1 MTLSV
6 THFIV
11 TLTFTTSI
19 IECRDAYGGILSFA
33 IFTVMLSVVKLN
45 VIMASVAVPTYDIVY
60 KIWKKNY
67 DENYELWKA
76 LPIC

>member
-11 TLTFTTSI
+11 TLTLITI
-19 IECRDAYGGILSFA
+19 ILECRNAYGGILSFA
-33 IFTVMLSVVKLN
+33 IFTFMLSVVKLN
-45 VIMASVAVPTYDIVY
+45 VIMPTVAVPTYDIVY
-60 KIWKKNY
+60 KIWKTY
-67 DENYELWKA
+67 DENYDLWKE